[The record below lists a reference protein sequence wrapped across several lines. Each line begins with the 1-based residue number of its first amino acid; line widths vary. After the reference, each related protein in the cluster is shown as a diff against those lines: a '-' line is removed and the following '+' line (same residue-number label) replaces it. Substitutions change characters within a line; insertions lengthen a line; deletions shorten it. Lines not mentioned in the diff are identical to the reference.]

1 MVRAHKNNLIRRSR
15 GDAVFDVVN
24 FVLITLI
31 TLLIIYPIYYTIIV
45 SFSDVDAVATGKVIY
60 KPVGFSLE
68 AYTYALRQ
76 PRIASGYLNSFI
88 YTAGSILWG
97 LFITLPLAY
106 AMSKKYL
113 FGKSFFSWFFII
125 TMYVSGGMIPCYL
138 LRRDLGLLDNRLVLI
153 LGAVSTYNMVIARTY
168 FQNSI
173 PNELYESAR
182 CDGAGEFRCFFTIA
196 LPLAA
201 PITAVLALYFGV
213 AQWNSYFNAMIY
225 LSSAEKFPLQLV
237 LHQLLNASMQ
247 ALTNPESGSLT
258 SGEALD
264 LMRQA
269 KIAETMKYS
278 MIFIGSAPLLVA
290 YPFVQKFF
298 IKGMM
303 IGALKG

>member
-1 MVRAHKNNLIRRSR
+1 MVKAQKNRLIRRSR
-15 GDAVFDVVN
+15 GDVVFDTVN
-24 FVLITLI
+24 FIVITLLM
-31 TLLIIYPIYYTIIV
+31 LLIIYPIYYTIIV
-45 SFSDVDAVATGKVIY
+45 SFSDVDAVATGKVVY

-68 AYTYALRQ
+68 AYSYALRQ
-76 PRIASGYLNSFI
+76 PRIASGYFNSFI
-88 YTAGSILWG
+88 YTAGSIVWG

-106 AMSKKYL
+106 AMSKSYL
-113 FGKSFFSWFFII
+113 AAKGFFAWFFII
-125 TMYVSGGMIPCYL
+125 TMYFTGGLIPCYL

-168 FQNSI
+168 FQTSI
-173 PNELYESAR
+173 PGELYESAK
-182 CDGAGEFRCFFTIA
+182 CDGASEFRCFFTIA
-196 LPLAA
+196 IPLAA
-201 PITAVLALYFGV
+201 PIIAVLALYFGV

-225 LSSAEKFPLQLV
+225 LSSSSKFPLQLV
-237 LHQLLNASMQ
+237 LNTLLNASMQ
-247 ALTNPESGSLT
+247 ALTNPEGAELT

-278 MIFIGSAPLLVA
+278 MIFISSAPLLVA